1 MEKKKKKRRER
12 RQVTA
17 PGSMRG
23 VPTSDAG
30 SIGPAWPRVS
40 VGNQTNGFG
49 AKPWGF
55 GFPRQAEGTESLL
68 PEFLLAALHFAPRS

>member
-1 MEKKKKKRRER
+1 MEKKKKRREH

-30 SIGPAWPRVS
+30 SIGPVWPRVS
-40 VGNQTNGFG
+40 VGNQANGFG

-55 GFPRQAEGTESLL
+55 GFPGHAEGTESLL
-68 PEFLLAALHFAPRS
+68 PEFLLAALRFAPCS